1 MPILEHRTTLRTSPG
16 RSYPCGATITPEGV
30 NFALFSE
37 HAQEVF
43 LLLFDLPDAPPTDI
57 IRLEQKNRYIWHI
70 LIHDVGAGQL
80 YGYKVRGPYDPS
92 QGHRFNDTK
101 LLICPYAR
109 AVTGKIRN
117 SDRLLNSFHAS
128 VSGDADLLSD
138 RRDNTLLVPKGIV
151 VDNAFDWQGDCP
163 PEISFEQLVIY
174 EAHLKGF
181 TAHPSSAVAHP
192 GSYLGFMEKIPYLKS
207 LGINAVEFLPLHE
220 FYVEDFL
227 VANGLTNYWGY
238 NTALFFAPESSYAA
252 VPGNQVQEFKSL
264 VRELHKAGI
273 EVILDVVYNH
283 TGEGNELGP
292 TFSLKGIDNRSYYC
306 LTGPPEEPYRYYHNY
321 SGCGNSLRI
330 ANPHVLR
337 LVMDSLRY
345 WVEEMHVDG
354 FRFDLAS
361 VLGRGDAGDFQRNS
375 AFFHAVA
382 QDPVL
387 CRVKLIAEPWDTD
400 TYQVGNF
407 PVEWAEWNDRFR
419 DTVRR
424 FMRGEKGQIADLG
437 WRLTGSADLFSH
449 GGRSAFHSVN
459 FVTCHDGF
467 TLYDLVSYKRRHN
480 RANRE
485 KNNDGAWE
493 NYSANCG
500 VEGESDDFRVKLMRR
515 RMVKNFLCILF
526 FSTGTPLLSAGDEV
540 LRSQQGNNNAY
551 CQDNELS
558 WFNWEDLERSN
569 DILAFCRKAIA
580 LTRQYRVLHRNK
592 FFDGCVTPD
601 GLCDIVWYDHN
612 LKHPLWDN
620 PKKRILCFRL
630 AGEGGGGAG
639 SGSLFFIINAQS
651 RAMKVKI
658 PPRTDGGSWLRI
670 VDTALSAGDDFLEPG
685 EEAPLEGE
693 GATYLAAPQSVV
705 VLVG

>member
-1 MPILEHRTTLRTSPG
+1 MQTHKQHTSRRISPG
-16 RSYPCGATITPEGV
+16 RSYPCGATITTEGV

-37 HAQEVF
+37 HATDVF
-43 LLLFDLPDAPPTDI
+43 LLLFDSPDAEPTDV
-57 IRLEQKNRYIWHI
+57 IRLEQKNRHIWHV
-70 LIHDVGAGQL
+70 LVHDVGVGQL
-80 YGYKVRGPYDPS
+80 YGYNVNGPYDPA
-92 QGHRFNDTK
+92 QGHRFNGQK

-109 AVTGKIRN
+109 AVTGKIINR
-117 SDRLLNSFHAS
+117 DKLLNSFKAS
-128 VSGDADLLSD
+128 AGGADLLPD
-138 RRDNTLLVPKGIV
+138 RRDNSLIVPKGIV
-151 VDNAFDWQGDCP
+151 VDNAFDWQDDAP
-163 PEISFEQLVIY
+163 PEIPFEKLVIY

-181 TAHPSSAVAHP
+181 TAHPSSEVAFP
-192 GSYLGFMEKIPYLKS
+192 GSYLGFIEKIPYIKS

-220 FYVEDFL
+220 FCSEEFL
-227 VANGLTNYWGY
+227 VNNGLSNYWGY

-252 VPGNQVQEFKSL
+252 VPGNQVQEFKTL

-306 LTGPPEEPYRYYHNY
+306 LTGPVEAPYCSYRNY
-321 SGCGNSLRI
+321 SGCGNSLRL

-361 VLGRGDAGDFQRNS
+361 VLGRGDSGDFQRNS

-387 CRVKLIAEPWDTD
+387 GRVKLIAEPWDSD

-424 FMRGEKGQIADLG
+424 FMRGDKGQIADLG
-437 WRLTGSADLFSH
+437 SRVTGSADLFSH
-449 GGRSAFHSVN
+449 GGRSAFNSIN

-467 TLYDLVSYKRRHN
+467 TLYDLVTYKRRNN
-480 RANRE
+480 RANKE
-485 KNNDGAWE
+485 KNHDGSAE
-493 NYSANCG
+493 NFSSNCG
-500 VEGESDDFRVKLMRR
+500 VEGECDDPRVNIVRR
-515 RMVKNFLCILF
+515 KMVKNFLCLLF
-526 FSTGTPLLSAGDEV
+526 FSTGTPLLTAGDEV
-540 LRSQQGNNNAY
+540 LRSQSGNNNAY

-558 WFNWEDLERSN
+558 WFNWKHVERN
-569 DILAFCRKAIA
+569 GDILDFCRKAIA
-580 LTRQYRVLHRNK
+580 MSHRYRVLHRKK
-592 FFDGCVTPD
+592 FFDGCMTPD
-601 GLCDIVWYDHN
+601 GVCDIVWFDHN
-612 LKHPLWDN
+612 LKHPDWDH
-620 PKKRILCFRL
+620 PKKRILCFQL
-630 AGEGGGGAG
+630 AEEGDGGKCV
-639 SGSLFFIINAQS
+639 LFFILNAE
-651 RAMKVKI
+651 RRPVKVKL
-658 PPRTDGGSWLRI
+658 PSRSNGNVWRRI
-670 VDTALSAGDDFLEPG
+670 VDTSLSAGDDFRESG
-685 EEAPLEGE
+685 NEALLEGE
-693 GATYLAAPQSVV
+693 GTSYDAESQSVV